1 MFERFLW
8 NNDMHLKNFSMIESS
23 SGWKLAPAYDLLN
36 VSILLPQDKDELALT
51 LVGKKKKIRRKHFV
65 EFGKGLEMTEKQIDR
80 VFNRALSNK
89 DRAIELIDK
98 SFLSEKMKIAYRGIL
113 ESRYQQLNLQKT

>member
-1 MFERFLW
+1 M
-8 NNDMHLKNFSMIESS
+8 
-23 SGWKLAPAYDLLN
+23 LN

-51 LVGKKKKIRRKHFV
+51 LGGRKKKIRRKYFV

-89 DRAIELIDK
+89 DRAIELIDQ